1 MKYIVVLIISVVV
14 LGVLIAS
21 NPNTQ
26 DHRKAIKAK
35 IIKIVEKEFS
45 MTNIESNEGN
55 TLLGKYGS
63 LIGTSAVSNFV
74 DDLVR
79 ENVNCKNYLLF
90 SLTSIEYN
98 GETNVIGVGILGSV
112 FVGSGFDNNV
122 YQLKNKF
129 SKFAEDFGINN
140 SSNNSSNNNSTTNRR
155 PAGTRDYIVN
165 ASSNHQV
172 HFYNTPDYSSMRKS
186 YFDSREVVTPL
197 QIVNGFG
204 YLIFTNRQNQ
214 TSKGWIPMEEL
225 ELVGNY

>member
-1 MKYIVVLIISVVV
+1 MKYVVVLIISVVV
-14 LGVLIAS
+14 LGVLIVS

-26 DHRKAIKAK
+26 DHRKAVKAK

-45 MTNIESNEGN
+45 MTTVESNDSN

-63 LIGTSAVSNFV
+63 LIGTSTVSNFV

-79 ENVNCKNYLLF
+79 DNVNCKNYLLF

-98 GETNVIGVGILGSV
+98 GENSLIGFGILGSV
-112 FVGSGFDNNV
+112 FVGSGFDKDV

-129 SKFAEDFGINN
+129 SKFGEDFGLNN
-140 SSNNSSNNNSTTNRR
+140 GSNNSPNSNTPINRR
-155 PAGTRDYIVN
+155 PSGTRDYIVN
-165 ASSNHQV
+165 ASSNHKV

-214 TSKGWIPMEEL
+214 TSKGWIPMIEL